1 MYDFSHV
8 FNNQMSYELERCR
21 QTITVSLDDY
31 FLFDKRMKWELNEII
46 KDEILAEIV
55 VGDEGVREL
64 EKYLK
69 EEFERVMKID

>member
-1 MYDFSHV
+1 
-8 FNNQMSYELERCR
+8 MSYELERSR

-46 KDEILAEIV
+46 KDDILAEIE

>member
-1 MYDFSHV
+1 
-8 FNNQMSYELERCR
+8 MSYELERSR